1 MYVSHETNLLGS
13 VSVHIIHLSCAVL
26 KYGYNSLDFETYLND
41 TLVFVDN
48 VAHANNDLIA
58 SHIVTCFLASSGDKL
73 EGCSSTIGSG

>member
-13 VSVHIIHLSCAVL
+13 VSVPIIHFSCAVL

-48 VAHANNDLIA
+48 VAQPTNDLIA
-58 SHIVTCFLASSGDKL
+58 SHIVTCFLASSSDK
-73 EGCSSTIGSG
+73 IGV